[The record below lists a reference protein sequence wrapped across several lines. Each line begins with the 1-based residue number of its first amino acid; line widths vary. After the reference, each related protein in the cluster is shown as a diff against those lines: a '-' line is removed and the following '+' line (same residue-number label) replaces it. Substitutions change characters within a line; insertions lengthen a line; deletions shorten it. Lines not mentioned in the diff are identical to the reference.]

1 MPEAKQNILERDY
14 MRQKPG
20 VISASCVFVL
30 AAAMM
35 LQGCGYLV
43 KTRTDKPEPKVDRT
57 AAKYDSGTNE
67 SLTSVES
74 ALILSEKYATLAVES
89 EKMRQENKKL
99 TEDNVDLSKKMA
111 ALQAEFDQVSKE
123 LKDANAM
130 LIDMRIEI
138 NNWKNSVLGFRDEMR
153 ASQGAQLDAMLRIMK
168 LLGGESQKEQGK
180 IPSENKDNEPNSK
193 K

>member
-1 MPEAKQNILERDY
+1 MKNTLERDD

-20 VISASCVFVL
+20 SIWALSVFLLTAAVI
-30 AAAMM
+30 
-35 LQGCGYLV
+35 LQGCGHLGKGKLGRSDPMV
-43 KTRTDKPEPKVDRT
+43 DKT
-57 AAKYDSGTNE
+57 AAKYDPGTSE
-67 SLTSVES
+67 GLTSVES
-74 ALILSEKYATLAVES
+74 ALILSEKYASLAVES

-99 TEDNVDLSKKMA
+99 MEENVDLSKKMA
-111 ALQAEFDQVSKE
+111 AIQAEFDQVSKE

-180 IPSENKDNEPNSK
+180 ASVENKDNEPNSK